1 MTNDATEEPGG
12 AQEAGESTGDQEKAE
27 VGRAGGGGPG
37 HQRRILSGIGATSWE
52 HPADRAAL
60 NALRKLPGFDFALR
74 KVFGMFGERA
84 IRLAFKANAVRVSEK
99 QYPWIHQRLLR
110 VCEVMDLDDVP
121 ELYVSQTPVVNAGAV
136 GMNEPFI
143 VLNSSMLE
151 VLTRDEVEAVI
162 AHEVGHILSGHVL
175 YRTLLILL
183 MQLTVFRYPLA
194 GIAVL
199 PLLLALLEWNRKAEL
214 SSDRA
219 ALLAIQHRDT
229 VLSALMKL
237 AGGTRGEQE
246 DLDLAEFIAQSDE
259 YQDNRDILDR
269 VYKLLNVLGATHP
282 FSVVRVAEL
291 RTWIDSG
298 RYDEILAGDYVR
310 RDEEGTR
317 AYVEDLKEAAKGY
330 TDMASEILEDVDA
343 AVDRL
348 KDRVSGAFRQS
359 RRS

>member
-1 MTNDATEEPGG
+1 MTDETN
-12 AQEAGESTGDQEKAE
+12 GDMDRDEQDGTDEMDEGKVPA
-27 VGRAGGGGPG
+27 RGGGPG
-37 HQRRILSGIGATSWE
+37 HQRRILTNIGATSWE
-52 HPADRAAL
+52 HPADRATL

-110 VCEVMDLDDVP
+110 VCEVLDVEKIP

-151 VLTRDEVEAVI
+151 VLTRDEVESVI

-183 MQLTVFRYPLA
+183 LQLTMFRYPLA

-214 SSDRA
+214 SCDRA
-219 ALLAIQHRDT
+219 ALLAMQHPDT
-229 VLSALMKL
+229 VLSSLMKL
-237 AGGTRGEQE
+237 AGGTRGEE
-246 DLDLAEFIAQSDE
+246 EHLDLHEFIAQSDE
-259 YQDNRDILDR
+259 YRENRDILDR

-291 RTWIDSG
+291 RMWIESG
-298 RYDEILAGDYVR
+298 RYEEILAGDYTR
-310 RDEEGTR
+310 RDDEDTR
-317 AYVEDLKEAAKGY
+317 PYVEDLKEAAKGY

-343 AVDRL
+343 AVDKL
-348 KDRVSGAFRQS
+348 KDKMSGAFRKARQP
-359 RRS
+359 

>member
-1 MTNDATEEPGG
+1 MTSDATDDMSDPQDTNEPTDR
-12 AQEAGESTGDQEKAE
+12 EAEAK
-27 VGRAGGGGPG
+27 VPRAGGGGPG
-37 HQRRILSGIGATSWE
+37 DQRRILTGIGATSWE

-99 QYPWIHQRLLR
+99 QYGWIHHRLLR
-110 VCEVMDLDDVP
+110 VCEVMDVETIP

-229 VLSALMKL
+229 VLSGLMKL

-259 YQDNRDILDR
+259 YQENRDILDR

-298 RYDEILAGDYVR
+298 RYDAILAGDYVR
-310 RDEEGTR
+310 RDVEDPR
-317 AYVEDLKEAAKGY
+317 PYVEDLREAAKGY
-330 TDMASEILEDVDA
+330 TDVASEILEDVDA
-343 AVDRL
+343 AVDKL
-348 KDRVSGAFRQS
+348 KHKVTDAFRA

>member
-1 MTNDATEEPGG
+1 MTTEDTGG
-12 AQEAGESTGDQEKAE
+12 ENQVTKDGS
-27 VGRAGGGGPG
+27 G
-37 HQRRILSGIGATSWE
+37 HQRRILTGIGASSWE

-60 NALRKLPGFDFALR
+60 NALRKIPGFDFALR

-84 IRLAFKANAVRVSEK
+84 IRLAFKANAVRVSEA

-110 VCEVMDLDDVP
+110 VCEVLDLAQVP

-143 VLNSSMLE
+143 VLNSSALE
-151 VLTRDEVEAVI
+151 VLTRDEVEAII

-199 PLLLALLEWNRKAEL
+199 PILLALLEWNRKAEL
-214 SSDRA
+214 SCDRA
-219 ALLAIQHRDT
+219 ALLGVQDRDT

-237 AGGTRGEQE
+237 AGGTRDEE
-246 DLDLAEFIAQSDE
+246 DNLDLSEFVNQSDE
-259 YQDNRDILDR
+259 YMENRDVLDR

-291 RTWIDSG
+291 RMWVESG
-298 RYDEILAGDYVR
+298 RYDAILAGDYTR
-310 RDEEGTR
+310 RDEEDPR
-317 AYVEDLKEAAKGY
+317 PYIDDLKEAAKGY
-330 TDMASEILEDVDA
+330 GDMASEILEDVDA
-343 AVDRL
+343 TVDRI
-348 KDRVSGAFRQS
+348 KDKVSETFRRA
-359 RRS
+359 RRG